1 MTLLVRNEDDI
12 IEENL
17 LFHKGMGVDF
27 FVVADHM
34 STDRTTEILQK
45 YKEMGW
51 IDLLHLDSETYD
63 QGRWVSELAR
73 KAYTEHQADWVINN
87 DADEFWVPEK
97 GTLKER
103 FEALDPNIGTLHVN
117 RLDFHYRPFNQAKF
131 YEALLFREWRCRWT
145 KCCHRG
151 ASDVIVEIGNHHAF
165 SKELA
170 DKGLDDRPAYS
181 SLRVLHFP
189 VRSYERYRNKMIEG
203 TRFVLNTPGLSAAT
217 AHHWKNALQHI
228 NNGTFNEFFEEMVYT
243 QDDILQGIKDNSI
256 TIDCAIQ
263 RFFLN
268 KEF

>member
-27 FVVADHM
+27 FVVADHL
-34 STDRTTEILQK
+34 STDCTPEILQK
-45 YKEMGW
+45 YKEKGW
-51 IDLLHLDSETYD
+51 LDLWHLDSEIYD
-63 QGRWVSELAR
+63 QGKWVSDLAR
-73 KAYTEHQADWVINN
+73 KAYIEHKADWVINN

-97 GTLKER
+97 GTLKQR
-103 FEALDPNIGTLHVN
+103 FEALDPSIGALHVN

-131 YEALLFREWRCRWT
+131 YEVLLFREWRCRWT

-151 ASDVIVEIGNHHAF
+151 ASDVTVEIGNHHAY
-165 SKELA
+165 SKELS
-170 DKGLDDRPAYS
+170 DKKLDYKSAYD

-189 VRSYERYRNKMIEG
+189 VRSYERYRNKMIES
-203 TRFVLNTPGLSAAT
+203 TKFVLQTPGLSPST
-217 AHHWKNALQHI
+217 AFHWKNALRHI
-228 NNGTFNEFFEEMVYT
+228 ENGTFEEFFKEMVYT
-243 QDDILQGIKDNSI
+243 EEKILQGLRDNSI

-268 KEF
+268 KEL